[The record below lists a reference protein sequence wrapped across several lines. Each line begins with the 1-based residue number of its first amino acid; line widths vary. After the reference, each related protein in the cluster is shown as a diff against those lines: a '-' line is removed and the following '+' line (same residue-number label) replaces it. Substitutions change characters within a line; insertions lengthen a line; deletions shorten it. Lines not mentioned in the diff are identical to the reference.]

1 LRQDWALDLSLSRP
15 LPTAHAYAHAHSLP
29 PPPPPPPTPPKK
41 TTLHTTTTHRFAN
54 PIFGAWWNRHYVSN
68 VQITFKE
75 DFGTQGR

>member
-1 LRQDWALDLSLSRP
+1 MLP
-15 LPTAHAYAHAHSLP
+15 LPLLALPARKQHATLP
-29 PPPPPPPTPPKK
+29 RTR
-41 TTLHTTTTHRFAN
+41 RFAN